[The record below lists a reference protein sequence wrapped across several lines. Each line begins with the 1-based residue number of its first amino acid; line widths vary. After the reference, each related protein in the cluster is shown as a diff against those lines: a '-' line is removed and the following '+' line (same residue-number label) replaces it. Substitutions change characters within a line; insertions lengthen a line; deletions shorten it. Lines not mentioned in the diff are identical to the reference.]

1 MQPSTARILIVEDD
15 DVQREAIRGL
25 LENAGHEIVDSNTCE
40 QGLEQVKGSEFDL
53 VVTDLRLPGD
63 SGIELVRLIRAVDP
77 SLSAIVVTLYASI
90 DAAVHAMREGA
101 IDFVS
106 KPFHPN
112 ELLAAVNR
120 ALGYRAIRKRNE
132 LLRAQ
137 LEDRFL
143 LLQETNEQ
151 LNEFAGRVAHD
162 LRSPV
167 RSTRLWLEFAKEA
180 MDCGDTL
187 EAKKYIESALR
198 SIGSGSNIIDG
209 LLALSKSSLLEL
221 KRERFSLRPMLDT
234 LVASFKV
241 EFRPRMFDVDIQLT
255 GAMTADMV
263 LIGIAV
269 SNLVHNAFKYSSS
282 QEDPRIEILA
292 GPTAAGEYSISV
304 RDNGIGIE
312 HSQKDR
318 LFKPFE
324 RLDAAREFSG
334 EGIGLTTVKKVVDKH
349 GGTVTIESASGRG
362 TTVTICLPASVENAV
377 SLA

>member
-15 DVQREAIRGL
+15 DVQREAIRAV
-25 LENAGHEIVDSNTCE
+25 LESAGHEVVDSNSCE
-40 QGLEQVKGSEFDL
+40 QALEHVKGGKFDL
-53 VVTDLRLPGD
+53 MVTDIRLPGQ
-63 SGIELVRLIRAVDP
+63 SGIELVRLVRAVDP
-77 SLSAIVVTLYASI
+77 SLCAIAVTLYADI

-101 IDFVS
+101 IDFVA
-106 KPFHPN
+106 KPFHPS
-112 ELLAAVNR
+112 ELLAAVSR
-120 ALGYRAIRKRNE
+120 ALGYHAIKKRNE
-132 LLRAQ
+132 LLRIQ

-180 MDCGDTL
+180 IDSGDTA
-187 EAKKYIESALR
+187 EAKKYIDSALR

-241 EFRPRMFDVDIQLT
+241 EFRHRLFDVDIQLT
-255 GAMTADMV
+255 GAVTADVV

-282 QEDPRIEILA
+282 QEDPHIEILA
-292 GPTAAGEYSISV
+292 GPAPAGGYSISV

-324 RLDAAREFSG
+324 RLDAAKEFSG

-349 GGTVTIESASGRG
+349 GGTVTIESATGMG
-362 TTVTICLPASVENAV
+362 TTVTICLPASVESAV
-377 SLA
+377 AFA

>member
-1 MQPSTARILIVEDD
+1 MQSTAARILMVEDD
-15 DVQREAIRGL
+15 DIQREAIRGL
-25 LENAGHEIVDSNTCE
+25 LEKAGHAVVASDTCE
-40 QGLEQVKGSEFDL
+40 RALEQFKVGAFDL
-53 VVTDLRLPGD
+53 LVTDLRLPGE
-63 SGIELVRLIRAVDP
+63 SGIELVRRIRAVDP
-77 SLSAIVVTLYASI
+77 SVRAIIVTLYADI
-90 DAAVHAMREGA
+90 DTAVHAMREGA

-106 KPFHPN
+106 KPFHPC
-112 ELLAAVNR
+112 ELVAAVNR
-120 ALGYRAIRKRNE
+120 ALAFHVIEKKNE
-132 LLRAQ
+132 LLRHQ

-180 MDCGDTL
+180 MDGGDTA
-187 EAKKYIESALR
+187 EAKKYIDSALR

-241 EFRPRMFDVDIQLT
+241 EFRPRQFDVDIRLT
-255 GAMTADMV
+255 GAMNADVV
-263 LIGIAV
+263 LIGIAL

-282 QEDPRIEILA
+282 QEDPHIEILA
-292 GPTAAGEYSISV
+292 GPTPAGEYSISV

-312 HSQKDR
+312 YSQKDR
-318 LFKPFE
+318 LFRPFE
-324 RLDAAREFSG
+324 RLDAAKEFSG

-349 GGTVTIESASGRG
+349 DGTVTIESASGRG

-377 SLA
+377 AFA